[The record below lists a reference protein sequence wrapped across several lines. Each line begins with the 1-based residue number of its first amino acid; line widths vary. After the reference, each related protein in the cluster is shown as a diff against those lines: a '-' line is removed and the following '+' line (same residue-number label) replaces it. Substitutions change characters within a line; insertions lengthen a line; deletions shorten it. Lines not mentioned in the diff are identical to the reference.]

1 MLSPFPPDFGGG
13 GSSATVLD
21 HSVNFAH
28 GMVIGIL
35 IGIAATA
42 ALLEKKL
49 GGKQME
55 MEFSSGSLCLLCAG
69 SVIRHEI
76 RRPTVSSTIISSS

>member
-21 HSVNFAH
+21 HFVNFAH

-42 ALLEKKL
+42 ALLDFFWV
-49 GGKQME
+49 GNRWRW
-55 MEFSSGSLCLLCAG
+55 SLVLDHFVYFAHGVLFDTKYDVQQ
-69 SVIRHEI
+69 SL
-76 RRPTVSSTIISSS
+76 PP